1 LEEKRMTRIVKK
13 PREEDVARF
22 SKQFDA
28 VKRELPETTLT
39 QFCKTN
45 KVPYQAMRSHRAN
58 QVRLFGSNAIQ
69 HSRELRPREKRQD
82 MHPDSVLRLDEEPVK
97 KARKKRQKSVD
108 VFDELDKAYATIGRL
123 VVNGGKL

>member
-1 LEEKRMTRIVKK
+1 MTRIVKK
-13 PREEDVARF
+13 PREEDVAKF
-22 SKQFDA
+22 SKLFDSA
-28 VKRELPETTLT
+28 KRATPDLTLT
-39 QFCKTN
+39 QFCQAN

-58 QVRLFGSNAIQ
+58 QVRLFGSSAIQ

-82 MHPDSVLRLDEEPVK
+82 MHPDSVLRLDDEPIK
-97 KARKKRQKSVD
+97 KTRKKRQKNVD